1 MANPILSKLMSSG
14 SVQNA
19 LPQLG
24 NLGMIKNYIN
34 LLKGQGN
41 MEQAVEGMVKNH
53 PMYQQA
59 MKFVQDNGGNYQQ
72 AFYAYAQQNG
82 IDPKEIENLFK

>member
-1 MANPILSKLMSSG
+1 MANPILSKLMG
-14 SVQNA
+14 STQSA

-24 NLGMIKNYIN
+24 NLSMMKNYIG

-41 MEQAVEGMVKNH
+41 MEQALEGMVKNH

>member
-1 MANPILSKLMSSG
+1 MANPILSKLMG
-14 SVQNA
+14 GGVQGA

-24 NLGMIKNYIN
+24 NLLMIKNYIN
-34 LLKGQGN
+34 LLKGKGN
-41 MEQAVEGMVKNH
+41 IEQAVEGLVKNH

-72 AFYAYAQQNG
+72 AFYSYAQKNG
-82 IDPKEIENLFK
+82 IDPKEIEDLFK

>member
-1 MANPILSKLMSSG
+1 MANPILSKLMNTG
-14 SVQNA
+14 AQNA
-19 LPQLG
+19 APKMPNFSML
-24 NLGMIKNYIN
+24 KNYVA

-59 MKFVQDNGGNYQQ
+59 MKFVQENGGNYQQ

-82 IDPKEIENLFK
+82 IDPSQITDLFN

>member
-1 MANPILSKLMSSG
+1 MANPILSKLMGGAQS
-14 SVQNA
+14 A
-19 LPQLG
+19 LPQLS
-24 NLGMIKNYIN
+24 NLAMIKNYVN

-41 MEQAVEGMVKNH
+41 MEQAVKGLVKNH

>member
-1 MANPILSKLMSSG
+1 MANPILSKLMGG
-14 SVQNA
+14 SAQGA
-19 LPQLG
+19 GPQMP
-24 NLGMIKNYIN
+24 NLSMLKNYVA

>member
-1 MANPILSKLMSSG
+1 MANPILSKLMSS

-19 LPQLG
+19 LPQLS
-24 NLGMIKNYIN
+24 NLAMIKNYIN

>member
-1 MANPILSKLMSSG
+1 
-14 SVQNA
+14 
-19 LPQLG
+19 
-24 NLGMIKNYIN
+24 
-34 LLKGQGN
+34 
-41 MEQAVEGMVKNH
+41 MVKNH

-82 IDPKEIENLFK
+82 IDPSQITDLFK

>member
-1 MANPILSKLMSSG
+1 MANPILSKLMSG
-14 SVQNA
+14 GAQSV
-19 LPQLG
+19 LPQLN

-41 MEQAVEGMVKNH
+41 MEQAVEGLVKNH